1 MHTGTRA
8 SDECISSL
16 PGFCERETLVEE
28 AVVMS
33 DGLAYPLGPN
43 QADLF
48 GFTCQTRKEKEGRE
62 RRKAERL
69 SLKRPPCPPTN
80 THTAPDQARAP
91 SFFLGLDGHGCLC
104 LFSTQELKC

>member
-1 MHTGTRA
+1 MVHVMRLCAALALLAVASANMHTGTRA

-48 GFTCQTRKEKEGRE
+48 DFTCQTRKET
-62 RRKAERL
+62 RRKG
-69 SLKRPPCPPTN
+69 K
-80 THTAPDQARAP
+80 
-91 SFFLGLDGHGCLC
+91 GC
-104 LFSTQELKC
+104 